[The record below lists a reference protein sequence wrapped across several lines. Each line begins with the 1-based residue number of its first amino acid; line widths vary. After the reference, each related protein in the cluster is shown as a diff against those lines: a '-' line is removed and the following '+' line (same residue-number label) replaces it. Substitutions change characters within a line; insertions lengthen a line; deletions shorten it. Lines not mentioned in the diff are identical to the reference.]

1 MISERIAK
9 RAARE
14 VREGMII
21 NLGIGLPTKVADYLP
36 KDQGIMVHSENGI
49 LGVSGTVNGHE
60 IDRDLIDAGGTHI
73 LVQQG
78 ASFMD
83 SAVSFAFIRGGR
95 LDIAMLGAFEVDE
108 EGSLANW
115 KLPGRHTPGIG
126 GAMELAQKARRVVVL
141 CSHTDKNGRSK
152 LVRKCSLPLTAPR
165 CVTRIITELA
175 VIDVGDDGLLLR
187 ELAEGVSVDAVV
199 AATDAKL
206 TVALEESGFES

>member
-49 LGVSGTVNGHE
+49 LGVSGMANGHD
-60 IDRDLIDAGGTHI
+60 IDRDLIDAGGAHI

-83 SAVSFAFIRGGR
+83 SAVSFALIRGGR

-108 EGSLANW
+108 EGNLANW

-126 GAMELAQKARRVVVL
+126 GAMELAQKAKRVVVL

-152 LVRKCSLPLTAPR
+152 LVRKCGLPLTAPR
-165 CVTRIITELA
+165 CVSRVITELA
-175 VIDVGDDGLLLR
+175 VIDVGDNGLLLR
-187 ELAEGVSVDAVV
+187 ELAEGVTVDAVI